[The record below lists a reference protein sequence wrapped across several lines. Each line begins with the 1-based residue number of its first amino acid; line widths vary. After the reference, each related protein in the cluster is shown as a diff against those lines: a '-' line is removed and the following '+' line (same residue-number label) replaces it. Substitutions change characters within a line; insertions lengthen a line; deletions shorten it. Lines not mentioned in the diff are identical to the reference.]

1 MENFKDTVR
10 IIKSIIFLILAIYII
25 AVVQRHFFSSNS
37 KEKEATTIETSS
49 KLQKVLQI
57 SELSTYH
64 VTFNGVAAVKDAEN
78 KLLYNVAYQAKV
90 GIGLDME
97 QIRVDID
104 QPDESQ
110 KKIIVTLP
118 EIKIADVTIDPGSL
132 DYIFE
137 DASADTE
144 DISITS
150 LPACK
155 ADAETD
161 CMSNDIIFELAE
173 ENAVNTVKALMQP
186 FLAQNEGYTLKIQ
199 VKGGSSYEG

>member
-1 MENFKDTVR
+1 MEKLKDTAKV
-10 IIKSIIFLILAIYII
+10 IKLIIFFAVLIFIMFAIHRLI
-25 AVVQRHFFSSNS
+25 FSSDA
-37 KEKEATTIETSS
+37 KEKEVTTVETSS

-57 SELSTYH
+57 SELSTYQ
-64 VTFNGVAAVKDAEN
+64 VTFNGVAAVKDTDN
-78 KLLYNVAYQAKV
+78 KLLYNVAYRAKI

-97 QIRVDID
+97 QIKVDVD
-104 QPDESQ
+104 DTDEAH

-144 DISITS
+144 DVSITS

-155 ADAETD
+155 ADAEAD
-161 CMSNDIIFELAE
+161 CKSNDLIFKLAN
-173 ENAVNTVKALMQP
+173 ENAVNTIKALMQP
-186 FLAQNEGYTLKIQ
+186 FLAQNKDFTLEIR
-199 VKGGSSYEG
+199 G